1 MKITKSRLLQI
12 IREEVELHEKNTFDI
27 SEEDLN
33 APSTENP
40 VPTDENGNVKDP
52 EGILNR
58 AAGGKLEEVDV
69 EEDRLFGPKDSKGQ
83 RPIIEPEKNGRD
95 KLEIKIR

>member
-27 SEEDLN
+27 SGEDLN
-33 APSTENP
+33 APSTEKP
-40 VPTDENGNVKDP
+40 VPTDENGNVKNP
-52 EGILNR
+52 EGILQQ
-58 AAGGKLEEVDV
+58 AEDGKLEENDV
-69 EEDRLFGPKDSKGQ
+69 EEDQIIKKGNGV
-83 RPIIEPEKNGRD
+83 IEPKPNKD